1 MGIII
6 NTMLKNQDVL
16 GIFSA
21 IGITS
26 ITVLLVFS
34 GSIISEDMIQKQ
46 VENTET
52 VGIGGMTDIK
62 ESIKISFD
70 SQTIDLDS
78 SDGLFR
84 ANLIYEGFQ
93 PQMGRVMLEV
103 YSPTGEKIKES
114 ELQLKQRGNDV
125 YEADFIQHF
134 DKSEFNENSLGQHIM
149 RVSTDYGTLAK
160 QVPFNISKSSIEQ
173 PKSSIEQP
181 KSSIEQPKQILAVQ
195 SNTETLGIGG
205 VLSDKLS
212 GTGYNF
218 DVMEKDLENTIIKK
232 YLSKILKEYYDGDI
246 SKNDIKKLTEFR
258 HIECDLVNQKSQEG
272 DSLKLSCE
280 MKAND

>member
-1 MGIII
+1 MGITI
-6 NTMLKNQDVL
+6 NTMLKNQDIL

-21 IGITS
+21 VGITS
-26 ITVLLVFS
+26 IAVLLVFS
-34 GSIISEDMIQKQ
+34 GNMMSEDMIQKQ
-46 VENTET
+46 VENTVI

-103 YSPTGEKIKES
+103 YSPTGDKIKES
-114 ELQLKQRGNDV
+114 ELQLRQRGNGV
-125 YEADFIQHF
+125 YETDFIQHF
-134 DKSEFNENSLGQHIM
+134 DKNEFNENSLGQHIM

-160 QVPFNISKSSIEQ
+160 QVPFNISKSSLEQ
-173 PKSSIEQP
+173 PKSTIA
-181 KSSIEQPKQILAVQ
+181 QPKQILAVQ

-205 VLSDKLS
+205 VLSDKS
-212 GTGYNF
+212 SSTGYDF

>member
-1 MGIII
+1 MLKS
-6 NTMLKNQDVL
+6 LKNQDKFGIFSSIGITTIVL
-16 GIFSA
+16 GILFLTSFSSEEISA
-21 IGITS
+21 ND
-26 ITVLLVFS
+26 VDNLE
-34 GSIISEDMIQKQ
+34 II
-46 VENTET
+46 
-52 VGIGGMTDIK
+52 GIGGITDIK

-103 YSPTGEKIKES
+103 YSPTGDKIKES
-114 ELQLKQRGNDV
+114 ELQLRQRGNGV
-125 YEADFIQHF
+125 YETDFIQHF
-134 DKSEFNENSLGQHIM
+134 DKNEFNENSLGQHIM

-160 QVPFNISKSSIEQ
+160 QVPFNISKSSLEQ
-173 PKSSIEQP
+173 PKSTIA
-181 KSSIEQPKQILAVQ
+181 QPKQILAVQ

-205 VLSDKLS
+205 VLSDKS
-212 GTGYNF
+212 SSTGYDF

-246 SKNDIKKLTEFR
+246 SKNEIKKLTEFR
-258 HIECDLVNQKSQEG
+258 HIECDLVNQKSQTG

-280 MKAND
+280 MKADD

>member
-1 MGIII
+1 MGITI
-6 NTMLKNQDVL
+6 NIMLKNQDIL
-16 GIFSA
+16 GIFSSV
-21 IGITS
+21 GITS
-26 ITVLLVFS
+26 IAVLLVFS
-34 GSIISEDMIQKQ
+34 GNMMSEDMIQKQ
-46 VENTET
+46 VENTVI

-103 YSPTGEKIKES
+103 YSPTGDKIKES
-114 ELQLKQRGNDV
+114 ELQLRQRGNGV
-125 YEADFIQHF
+125 YETDFIQHF
-134 DKSEFNENSLGQHIM
+134 DKNEFNENSLGQHIM

-160 QVPFNISKSSIEQ
+160 QVPFNISKSSLEQ
-173 PKSSIEQP
+173 PKSTIA
-181 KSSIEQPKQILAVQ
+181 QPKQILAVQ

-246 SKNDIKKLTEFR
+246 SKNEIKKLTEFR

>member
-1 MGIII
+1 MVGITI
-6 NTMLKNQDVL
+6 NMMLKNQDIL

-21 IGITS
+21 VGITS
-26 ITVLLVFS
+26 IAVLLVFS
-34 GSIISEDMIQKQ
+34 GNMMSEDMIQKQ

-52 VGIGGMTDIK
+52 IGIGGITDVK

-103 YSPTGEKIKES
+103 YSPTGDKIKES
-114 ELQLKQRGNDV
+114 ELQLRQRGNGV
-125 YEADFIQHF
+125 YETDFIQHF
-134 DKSEFNENSLGQHIM
+134 DKNEFNENSLGQHIM

-160 QVPFNISKSSIEQ
+160 QVPFNISKSSLEQ
-173 PKSSIEQP
+173 PKSTIA
-181 KSSIEQPKQILAVQ
+181 QPKQILAVQ

-205 VLSDKLS
+205 VLSDKS
-212 GTGYNF
+212 SSTGYDF

-246 SKNDIKKLTEFR
+246 SKNEIKKLTEFR
-258 HIECDLVNQKSQEG
+258 HIECDLVNQKSQTG

-280 MKAND
+280 MKADD

>member
-1 MGIII
+1 MVGITI
-6 NTMLKNQDVL
+6 NMMLKNQDIL

-21 IGITS
+21 VGITS
-26 ITVLLVFS
+26 IAVLLVFS
-34 GSIISEDMIQKQ
+34 GNMMSEDMIQKQ
-46 VENTET
+46 VENTVI

-103 YSPTGEKIKES
+103 YSPTGDKIKES
-114 ELQLKQRGNDV
+114 ELQLRQRGNGV
-125 YEADFIQHF
+125 YETDFIQHF
-134 DKSEFNENSLGQHIM
+134 DKNEFNENSLGQHIM

-160 QVPFNISKSSIEQ
+160 QVPFNISKSSLEQ
-173 PKSSIEQP
+173 PKSTIA
-181 KSSIEQPKQILAVQ
+181 QPKQILAVQ

-205 VLSDKLS
+205 VLSDKS
-212 GTGYNF
+212 SSTEYNF

-246 SKNDIKKLTEFR
+246 SKNEIKKLTEFR
-258 HIECDLVNQKSQEG
+258 HIECDLINQKSQTG

-280 MKAND
+280 MKADD

>member
-1 MGIII
+1 MGITI
-6 NTMLKNQDVL
+6 NIMLKNQDIL

-21 IGITS
+21 VGITS
-26 ITVLLVFS
+26 IAVLLVFS
-34 GSIISEDMIQKQ
+34 GSTMSEDMIQKQ
-46 VENTET
+46 IENTEII
-52 VGIGGMTDIK
+52 GSGGMTDIK

-103 YSPTGEKIKES
+103 YSPAGEKIKES

-173 PKSSIEQP
+173 PKSTTAQS
-181 KSSIEQPKQILAVQ
+181 KQILAVQ

-205 VLSDKLS
+205 VLSDKPS
-212 GTGYNF
+212 STGYDF
-218 DVMEKDLENTIIKK
+218 DVIEKDLENTIIKK
-232 YLSKILKEYYDGDI
+232 YLSKILKEYYNGDI
-246 SKNDIKKLTEFR
+246 SKNEIKKLTEFR
-258 HIECDLVNQKSQEG
+258 HIECDLINQKSQTG

-280 MKAND
+280 MKADD

>member
-1 MGIII
+1 MGITI
-6 NTMLKNQDVL
+6 NIMLKNQDIL

-21 IGITS
+21 VGITS
-26 ITVLLVFS
+26 IAVLLVFS
-34 GSIISEDMIQKQ
+34 GNMMSEDMIQKQ
-46 VENTET
+46 VENTVI

-103 YSPTGEKIKES
+103 YSPTGDKIKES
-114 ELQLKQRGNDV
+114 ELQLRQRGNGV
-125 YEADFIQHF
+125 YETDFIQHF
-134 DKSEFNENSLGQHIM
+134 DKNEFNENSLGQHIM

-160 QVPFNISKSSIEQ
+160 QVPFNISKSSLEQ
-173 PKSSIEQP
+173 PKSTIA
-181 KSSIEQPKQILAVQ
+181 QPKQILAVQ

-205 VLSDKLS
+205 VLSDKS
-212 GTGYNF
+212 SSTGYDF

-246 SKNDIKKLTEFR
+246 SKNEIKKLTEFR
-258 HIECDLVNQKSQEG
+258 HIECDLVNQKSQTG

-280 MKAND
+280 MKADG

>member
-1 MGIII
+1 MVGITI
-6 NTMLKNQDVL
+6 NMMLKNQDIL

-21 IGITS
+21 VGITS
-26 ITVLLVFS
+26 IAVLLVFS
-34 GSIISEDMIQKQ
+34 GNMMSEDMIQKQ
-46 VENTET
+46 VKNTEV
-52 VGIGGMTDIK
+52 VGIGGITDIK

-103 YSPTGEKIKES
+103 YSPTGDKIKES
-114 ELQLKQRGNDV
+114 ELQLRQRGNGV
-125 YEADFIQHF
+125 YETDFIQHF
-134 DKSEFNENSLGQHIM
+134 DKNEFNENSLGQYIM

-160 QVPFNISKSSIEQ
+160 QVPFNISKSSLEQ
-173 PKSSIEQP
+173 PKSTIA
-181 KSSIEQPKQILAVQ
+181 QPKQILAVQ

-205 VLSDKLS
+205 VLSDKS
-212 GTGYNF
+212 SSTGYDF

-246 SKNDIKKLTEFR
+246 SKNEIKKLTEFR
-258 HIECDLVNQKSQEG
+258 HIECDLVNQKSQTG

-280 MKAND
+280 MKADD

>member
-1 MGIII
+1 MVGITI
-6 NTMLKNQDVL
+6 NTMLKNQDIL

-21 IGITS
+21 VGITS
-26 ITVLLVFS
+26 IAVLLVFS
-34 GSIISEDMIQKQ
+34 GNMMSEDMIQKQ
-46 VENTET
+46 VENTVI

-103 YSPTGEKIKES
+103 YSPTGDKIKES
-114 ELQLKQRGNDV
+114 ELQLRQRGNGV
-125 YEADFIQHF
+125 YETDFIQHF
-134 DKSEFNENSLGQHIM
+134 DKNEFNENSLGQHIM

-160 QVPFNISKSSIEQ
+160 QVPFNISKSSLEQ
-173 PKSSIEQP
+173 PKSTIA
-181 KSSIEQPKQILAVQ
+181 QPKQILAVQ

-205 VLSDKLS
+205 VLSDKS
-212 GTGYNF
+212 SSTGYDF

-246 SKNDIKKLTEFR
+246 SKNEIKKLTEFR
-258 HIECDLVNQKSQEG
+258 HIECDLVNQKSQTG

-280 MKAND
+280 MKADD

>member
-1 MGIII
+1 MVGITI
-6 NTMLKNQDVL
+6 NMMLKNQDIL

-21 IGITS
+21 VGITS
-26 ITVLLVFS
+26 IAVLLVFS
-34 GSIISEDMIQKQ
+34 GNMMSEDMIQKQ
-46 VENTET
+46 VKNTEV
-52 VGIGGMTDIK
+52 VGIGGITDIK

-103 YSPTGEKIKES
+103 YSPTGDKIKES
-114 ELQLKQRGNDV
+114 ELQLRQRGNGV
-125 YEADFIQHF
+125 YETDFIQHF
-134 DKSEFNENSLGQHIM
+134 DKNEFNENSLGQHIM

-160 QVPFNISKSSIEQ
+160 QVPFNISKSSLEQ
-173 PKSSIEQP
+173 PKSTIA
-181 KSSIEQPKQILAVQ
+181 QPKQILAVQ

-205 VLSDKLS
+205 VLSDKS
-212 GTGYNF
+212 SSTEYNF

>member
-1 MGIII
+1 MVGITI
-6 NTMLKNQDVL
+6 NMMLKNQDIL

-21 IGITS
+21 VGITS
-26 ITVLLVFS
+26 IAVLLVFS
-34 GSIISEDMIQKQ
+34 GNMMSEDMIQKQ
-46 VENTET
+46 VENTVI

-103 YSPTGEKIKES
+103 YSPTGDKIKES
-114 ELQLKQRGNDV
+114 ELQLRQRGNGV
-125 YEADFIQHF
+125 YETDFIQHF
-134 DKSEFNENSLGQHIM
+134 DKNEFNENSLGQHIM

-160 QVPFNISKSSIEQ
+160 QVPFNISKSSLEQ
-173 PKSSIEQP
+173 PKSTIA
-181 KSSIEQPKQILAVQ
+181 QPKQILAVQ

-205 VLSDKLS
+205 VLSDKS
-212 GTGYNF
+212 SSTEYNF

-246 SKNDIKKLTEFR
+246 SKDEIKKLTEFKN
-258 HIECDLVNQKSQEG
+258 IECDLVNQKSQTG

-280 MKAND
+280 MKADD

>member
-1 MGIII
+1 MVGITI
-6 NTMLKNQDVL
+6 NMMLKNQDIL

-21 IGITS
+21 VGITS
-26 ITVLLVFS
+26 IAVLLVFS
-34 GSIISEDMIQKQ
+34 GNMMSEDMIQKQ
-46 VENTET
+46 VENTVI

-103 YSPTGEKIKES
+103 YSPTGDKIKES
-114 ELQLKQRGNDV
+114 ELQLRQRGNGV
-125 YEADFIQHF
+125 YETDFIQHF
-134 DKSEFNENSLGQHIM
+134 DKNEFNENSLGQHIM

-160 QVPFNISKSSIEQ
+160 QVPFNISKSSLEQ
-173 PKSSIEQP
+173 PKSTIA
-181 KSSIEQPKQILAVQ
+181 QPKQILAVQ

-205 VLSDKLS
+205 VLSDKS
-212 GTGYNF
+212 SSTGYNF

>member
-1 MGIII
+1 MVGITI
-6 NTMLKNQDVL
+6 NMMLKNQDIL

-21 IGITS
+21 VGITS
-26 ITVLLVFS
+26 IAVLLVFS
-34 GSIISEDMIQKQ
+34 GNMMSEDMIQKQ
-46 VENTET
+46 VENTVI

-103 YSPTGEKIKES
+103 YSPTGDKIKES
-114 ELQLKQRGNDV
+114 ELQLRQRGNGV
-125 YEADFIQHF
+125 YETDFIQHF
-134 DKSEFNENSLGQHIM
+134 DKNEFNENSLGQHIM

-160 QVPFNISKSSIEQ
+160 QVPFNISKSSLEQ
-173 PKSSIEQP
+173 PKSTIA
-181 KSSIEQPKQILAVQ
+181 QPKQILAVQ

-205 VLSDKLS
+205 VLSDKS
-212 GTGYNF
+212 SSTGYDF

-246 SKNDIKKLTEFR
+246 SKNEIKKLTEFR

>member
-1 MGIII
+1 MGITI
-6 NTMLKNQDVL
+6 NIMLKNQDIL

-21 IGITS
+21 VGITS
-26 ITVLLVFS
+26 IAVLLVFS
-34 GSIISEDMIQKQ
+34 GNMMSEDMIQKQ
-46 VENTET
+46 VENTVI

-173 PKSSIEQP
+173 PKSTIA
-181 KSSIEQPKQILAVQ
+181 QPKQILAVQ
-195 SNTETLGIGG
+195 PNTETLGMGG
-205 VLSDKLS
+205 VLSDKSS
-212 GTGYNF
+212 GTGYDF

>member
-1 MGIII
+1 MVGITI
-6 NTMLKNQDVL
+6 NMMLKNQDIL

-21 IGITS
+21 VGITS
-26 ITVLLVFS
+26 IAVLLVFS
-34 GSIISEDMIQKQ
+34 GNMMSEDMIQKQ
-46 VENTET
+46 VENTVI

-103 YSPTGEKIKES
+103 YSPTGDKIKES
-114 ELQLKQRGNDV
+114 ELQLRQRGNGV
-125 YEADFIQHF
+125 YETDFIQHF
-134 DKSEFNENSLGQHIM
+134 DKNEFNENSLGQHIM

-160 QVPFNISKSSIEQ
+160 QVPFNISKSSLEQ
-173 PKSSIEQP
+173 PKSTIA
-181 KSSIEQPKQILAVQ
+181 QPKQILAVQ

-205 VLSDKLS
+205 VLSDKS
-212 GTGYNF
+212 SSTGYNF

-246 SKNDIKKLTEFR
+246 SKNEIKKLTEFR
-258 HIECDLVNQKSQEG
+258 HIECDLVNQKSQTG

-280 MKAND
+280 MKADD

>member
-1 MGIII
+1 MGITI
-6 NTMLKNQDVL
+6 NTMLKNQDIL
-16 GIFSA
+16 GIFSSV
-21 IGITS
+21 GITS
-26 ITVLLVFS
+26 IVVLLVFS
-34 GSIISEDMIQKQ
+34 GNMMSEDMIQKQ

-52 VGIGGMTDIK
+52 IGIGGITDVK

-70 SQTIDLDS
+70 SQTVDLDS

-103 YSPTGEKIKES
+103 YSPAGDKIKES
-114 ELQLKQRGNDV
+114 ELQLRQRGNGV
-125 YEADFIQHF
+125 YETDFTQYF
-134 DKSEFNENSLGQHIM
+134 DKSEFGENSLGQHIM

-160 QVPFNISKSSIEQ
+160 QVPFTILKSSLEQ
-173 PKSSIEQP
+173 PKSTIA
-181 KSSIEQPKQILAVQ
+181 QPKQILAVQ

-205 VLSDKLS
+205 VLSDKS
-212 GTGYNF
+212 SSTGYDF

-246 SKNDIKKLTEFR
+246 SKDEIKRLTQFKN
-258 HIECDLVNQKSQEG
+258 IECDLTNGMLQTGE
-272 DSLKLSCE
+272 SLQLSCE
-280 MKAND
+280 FKSDN

>member
-1 MGIII
+1 MGITI
-6 NTMLKNQDVL
+6 NTMLKNQDIL
-16 GIFSA
+16 GIFSSV
-21 IGITS
+21 GITS
-26 ITVLLVFS
+26 IAVLLVFS
-34 GSIISEDMIQKQ
+34 GNMMSEDMIQKQ
-46 VENTET
+46 VENTVI

-103 YSPTGEKIKES
+103 YSPTGDKIKES
-114 ELQLKQRGNDV
+114 ELQLRQRGNGV
-125 YEADFIQHF
+125 YETDFIQHF
-134 DKSEFNENSLGQHIM
+134 DKNEFNENSLGQHIM

-160 QVPFNISKSSIEQ
+160 QVPFNISKSSLEQ
-173 PKSSIEQP
+173 PKSTIA
-181 KSSIEQPKQILAVQ
+181 QPKQILAVQ

-205 VLSDKLS
+205 VLSDKS
-212 GTGYNF
+212 SSTEYNF

>member
-1 MGIII
+1 MVGITI
-6 NTMLKNQDVL
+6 NMMLKNQDIL

-21 IGITS
+21 VGITS
-26 ITVLLVFS
+26 IAVLLVFS
-34 GSIISEDMIQKQ
+34 GNMMSEDMIQKQ
-46 VENTET
+46 VENTVI

-103 YSPTGEKIKES
+103 YSPAGDKIKES
-114 ELQLKQRGNDV
+114 ELQLRQRGNGV
-125 YEADFIQHF
+125 YETDFIQHF
-134 DKSEFNENSLGQHIM
+134 DKNEFNENSLGQYIM

-160 QVPFNISKSSIEQ
+160 QVPFNISKSSLEQ
-173 PKSSIEQP
+173 PKSTIA
-181 KSSIEQPKQILAVQ
+181 QPKQILAVQ

-205 VLSDKLS
+205 VLSDKS
-212 GTGYNF
+212 SSTEYNF

-246 SKNDIKKLTEFR
+246 SKNEIKKLTEFR
-258 HIECDLVNQKSQEG
+258 HIECDLVNQKSQTG

-280 MKAND
+280 MKADG

>member
-1 MGIII
+1 MGITI
-6 NTMLKNQDVL
+6 NIMLKNQDIL

-21 IGITS
+21 VGITS
-26 ITVLLVFS
+26 IAVLLVFS
-34 GSIISEDMIQKQ
+34 GSTMSEDMIQKQ
-46 VENTET
+46 IENTEII
-52 VGIGGMTDIK
+52 GIGGMTDIK

-103 YSPTGEKIKES
+103 YSPAGEKIKES

-173 PKSSIEQP
+173 PKSTTAQS
-181 KSSIEQPKQILAVQ
+181 KQILAVQ

-205 VLSDKLS
+205 VLSDKPS
-212 GTGYNF
+212 STGYDF
-218 DVMEKDLENTIIKK
+218 DVIEKDLENTIIKK
-232 YLSKILKEYYDGDI
+232 YLSKILKEYYNGDI
-246 SKNDIKKLTEFR
+246 SKNEIKKLTEFR
-258 HIECDLVNQKSQEG
+258 HIECDLINQKSQTG

-280 MKAND
+280 MKADD

>member
-1 MGIII
+1 MGITI
-6 NTMLKNQDVL
+6 NIMLKNQDIL

-21 IGITS
+21 VGITS
-26 ITVLLVFS
+26 IAVLLVFS
-34 GSIISEDMIQKQ
+34 GSTMSEDMIQKQ
-46 VENTET
+46 IENTEII
-52 VGIGGMTDIK
+52 GIGGMTDIK

-70 SQTIDLDS
+70 NQTIDLDS

-103 YSPTGEKIKES
+103 YSPTGDKIKES
-114 ELQLKQRGNDV
+114 ELQLRQRGNGV
-125 YEADFIQHF
+125 YETDFIQHF
-134 DKSEFNENSLGQHIM
+134 DKNEFNENSLGQHIM

-160 QVPFNISKSSIEQ
+160 QVPFNISKSSLEQ
-173 PKSSIEQP
+173 PKSTIA
-181 KSSIEQPKQILAVQ
+181 QPKQILAVQ

-205 VLSDKLS
+205 VLSDKS
-212 GTGYNF
+212 SSTEYNF

>member
-1 MGIII
+1 MGITI
-6 NTMLKNQDVL
+6 NTMLKNQDIL
-16 GIFSA
+16 GIFSSV
-21 IGITS
+21 GITS
-26 ITVLLVFS
+26 IAVLLVFS
-34 GSIISEDMIQKQ
+34 GNMMSEDMIQKQ
-46 VENTET
+46 VKNTEV
-52 VGIGGMTDIK
+52 VGIGGITDIK

-103 YSPTGEKIKES
+103 YSPTGDKIKES
-114 ELQLKQRGNDV
+114 ELQLRQRGNGV
-125 YEADFIQHF
+125 YETDFIQHF
-134 DKSEFNENSLGQHIM
+134 DKNEFNENSLGQHIM

-160 QVPFNISKSSIEQ
+160 QVPFNISKSSLEQ
-173 PKSSIEQP
+173 PKSTIA
-181 KSSIEQPKQILAVQ
+181 QPKQILAVQ

-205 VLSDKLS
+205 VLSDKS
-212 GTGYNF
+212 SSTEYNF

>member
-1 MGIII
+1 MVGITI
-6 NTMLKNQDVL
+6 NMMLKNQDIL

-21 IGITS
+21 VGITS
-26 ITVLLVFS
+26 IAVLLVFS
-34 GSIISEDMIQKQ
+34 GNMMSEDMIQKQ
-46 VENTET
+46 VENTVI

-103 YSPTGEKIKES
+103 YSPTGDKIKES
-114 ELQLKQRGNDV
+114 ELQLRQRGNGV
-125 YEADFIQHF
+125 YETDFIQHF
-134 DKSEFNENSLGQHIM
+134 DKNEFNENSLGQHIM

-160 QVPFNISKSSIEQ
+160 QVPFNISKSSLEQ
-173 PKSSIEQP
+173 PKSTIA
-181 KSSIEQPKQILAVQ
+181 QPKQILAVQ

-246 SKNDIKKLTEFR
+246 SKNEIKKLTEFR
-258 HIECDLVNQKSQEG
+258 HIECDLVNQKSQTG

-280 MKAND
+280 MKADD

>member
-1 MGIII
+1 
-6 NTMLKNQDVL
+6 MLKNQDVL

-173 PKSSIEQP
+173 PKSTIA
-181 KSSIEQPKQILAVQ
+181 QPKQILAVQ
-195 SNTETLGIGG
+195 PNTETLGMGG
-205 VLSDKLS
+205 VLSDKSS
-212 GTGYNF
+212 GTGYDF

-246 SKNDIKKLTEFR
+246 SKDEIKRLTQFKN
-258 HIECDLVNQKSQEG
+258 IECDLTNGMLQTGE
-272 DSLKLSCE
+272 SLQLSCE
-280 MKAND
+280 FKSDN

>member
-1 MGIII
+1 MVGITI
-6 NTMLKNQDVL
+6 NMMLKNQDIL

-21 IGITS
+21 VGITS
-26 ITVLLVFS
+26 IAVLLVFS
-34 GSIISEDMIQKQ
+34 GNMMSEDMIQKQ
-46 VENTET
+46 VENTVI

-103 YSPTGEKIKES
+103 YSPTGDKIKES
-114 ELQLKQRGNDV
+114 ELQLRQRGNGV
-125 YEADFIQHF
+125 YETDFIQHF
-134 DKSEFNENSLGQHIM
+134 DKNEFNENSLGQHIM

-160 QVPFNISKSSIEQ
+160 QVPFNISKSSLEQ
-173 PKSSIEQP
+173 PKSTIA
-181 KSSIEQPKQILAVQ
+181 QPKQILAVQ

>member
-1 MGIII
+1 MGITI
-6 NTMLKNQDVL
+6 NTMLKNQDIL
-16 GIFSA
+16 GIFSSV
-21 IGITS
+21 GITS
-26 ITVLLVFS
+26 IAVLLVFS
-34 GSIISEDMIQKQ
+34 GNMMSEDMIQKQ
-46 VENTET
+46 VKNTEV
-52 VGIGGMTDIK
+52 VGIGGITDIK

-103 YSPTGEKIKES
+103 YSPAGDKIKES
-114 ELQLKQRGNDV
+114 ELQLRQRGNGV
-125 YEADFIQHF
+125 YETDFIQHF
-134 DKSEFNENSLGQHIM
+134 DKNEFNENSLGQYIM

-160 QVPFNISKSSIEQ
+160 QVPFNISKSSLEQ
-173 PKSSIEQP
+173 PKSTIA
-181 KSSIEQPKQILAVQ
+181 QPKQILAVQ

-205 VLSDKLS
+205 VLSDKS
-212 GTGYNF
+212 SSTGYDF

-246 SKNDIKKLTEFR
+246 SKNEIKKLTEFR
-258 HIECDLVNQKSQEG
+258 HIECDLVNQKSQTG

-280 MKAND
+280 MKADD

>member
-1 MGIII
+1 MVGITI
-6 NTMLKNQDVL
+6 NMMLKNQDIL
-16 GIFSA
+16 GIFSSV
-21 IGITS
+21 GITS
-26 ITVLLVFS
+26 IAVLLVFS
-34 GSIISEDMIQKQ
+34 GNMMSEDMIQKQ
-46 VENTET
+46 VENTVI

-103 YSPTGEKIKES
+103 YSPTGDKIKES
-114 ELQLKQRGNDV
+114 ELQLRQRGNGV
-125 YEADFIQHF
+125 YETDFIQHF
-134 DKSEFNENSLGQHIM
+134 DKNEFNENSLGQHIM

-160 QVPFNISKSSIEQ
+160 QVPFNISKSSLEQ
-173 PKSSIEQP
+173 PKSTIA
-181 KSSIEQPKQILAVQ
+181 QPKQILAVQ

-205 VLSDKLS
+205 VLSDKS
-212 GTGYNF
+212 SSTEYNF

>member
-1 MGIII
+1 MGITI
-6 NTMLKNQDVL
+6 NTMLKNQDIL
-16 GIFSA
+16 GIFSSV
-21 IGITS
+21 GITS
-26 ITVLLVFS
+26 IAVLLVFS
-34 GSIISEDMIQKQ
+34 GNMMSEDMIQKQ

-52 VGIGGMTDIK
+52 IGIGGITDVK

-70 SQTIDLDS
+70 SQTVDLDS

-103 YSPTGEKIKES
+103 YSPAGDKIKES
-114 ELQLKQRGNDV
+114 ELQLRQRGNGV
-125 YEADFIQHF
+125 YETDFIQHF
-134 DKSEFNENSLGQHIM
+134 DKNEFNENSLGQYIM

-160 QVPFNISKSSIEQ
+160 QVPFNISKSSLEQ
-173 PKSSIEQP
+173 PKSTIA
-181 KSSIEQPKQILAVQ
+181 QPKQILAVQ

-205 VLSDKLS
+205 VLSDKS
-212 GTGYNF
+212 SSTGYDF

-246 SKNDIKKLTEFR
+246 SKNEIKKLTEFR
-258 HIECDLVNQKSQEG
+258 HIECDLVNQKSQTG

-280 MKAND
+280 MKADD

>member
-1 MGIII
+1 MVGITI
-6 NTMLKNQDVL
+6 NMMLKNQDIL

-21 IGITS
+21 VGITS
-26 ITVLLVFS
+26 IAVLLVFS
-34 GSIISEDMIQKQ
+34 GNMMSEDMIQKQ
-46 VENTET
+46 VENTVI

-103 YSPTGEKIKES
+103 YSPTGDKIKES
-114 ELQLKQRGNDV
+114 ELQLRQRGNGV
-125 YEADFIQHF
+125 YETDFIQHF
-134 DKSEFNENSLGQHIM
+134 DKNEFNENSLGQHIM

-160 QVPFNISKSSIEQ
+160 QVPFNISKSSLEQ
-173 PKSSIEQP
+173 PKSTIA
-181 KSSIEQPKQILAVQ
+181 QPKQILAVQ

-205 VLSDKLS
+205 VLSDKS
-212 GTGYNF
+212 SSTEYNF

-246 SKNDIKKLTEFR
+246 SKNEIKKLTEFR
-258 HIECDLVNQKSQEG
+258 HIECDLVNQKSQTG

-280 MKAND
+280 MKANG

>member
-1 MGIII
+1 MGITI
-6 NTMLKNQDVL
+6 NIMLKTQDVL

-160 QVPFNISKSSIEQ
+160 QVPFNISKSSLEQ
-173 PKSSIEQP
+173 PKSTIA
-181 KSSIEQPKQILAVQ
+181 QPKQILAVQ

-205 VLSDKLS
+205 VLSDKS
-212 GTGYNF
+212 SSTEYNF

-246 SKNDIKKLTEFR
+246 SKNEIKKLTEFR

>member
-1 MGIII
+1 MGITI
-6 NTMLKNQDVL
+6 NTMLKNQDIL
-16 GIFSA
+16 GIFSSV
-21 IGITS
+21 GITS
-26 ITVLLVFS
+26 IAVLLVFS
-34 GSIISEDMIQKQ
+34 GNMMSEDMIQKQ
-46 VENTET
+46 VENTEI

-103 YSPTGEKIKES
+103 YSPTGDKIKES
-114 ELQLKQRGNDV
+114 ELQLRQRGNGV
-125 YEADFIQHF
+125 YETDFIQHF
-134 DKSEFNENSLGQHIM
+134 DKNEFNENSLGQHIM

-160 QVPFNISKSSIEQ
+160 QVPFNISKSSLEQ
-173 PKSSIEQP
+173 PKSTIA
-181 KSSIEQPKQILAVQ
+181 QPKQILAVQ

-205 VLSDKLS
+205 VLSDKS
-212 GTGYNF
+212 SSTEYNF

-246 SKNDIKKLTEFR
+246 SKNEIKKLTEFR
-258 HIECDLVNQKSQEG
+258 HIECDLVNQKSQTG

-280 MKAND
+280 MKADD

>member
-1 MGIII
+1 MGITI
-6 NTMLKNQDVL
+6 NIMLKNQDIL

-21 IGITS
+21 VGITS
-26 ITVLLVFS
+26 IAVLLVFS
-34 GSIISEDMIQKQ
+34 GSTMSEDMIQKQ
-46 VENTET
+46 IENTEII
-52 VGIGGMTDIK
+52 GIGGMTDIK

-103 YSPTGEKIKES
+103 YSPTGDKIKES
-114 ELQLKQRGNDV
+114 ELQLRQRGNGV
-125 YEADFIQHF
+125 YETDFIQHF
-134 DKSEFNENSLGQHIM
+134 DKNEFNENSLGQHIM

-160 QVPFNISKSSIEQ
+160 QVPFNISKSSLEQ
-173 PKSSIEQP
+173 PKSTIA
-181 KSSIEQPKQILAVQ
+181 QPKQILAVQ

-205 VLSDKLS
+205 VLSDKS
-212 GTGYNF
+212 SSTEYNF

>member
-1 MGIII
+1 MVGITI
-6 NTMLKNQDVL
+6 NMMLKNQDIL

-21 IGITS
+21 VGITS
-26 ITVLLVFS
+26 IAVLLVFS
-34 GSIISEDMIQKQ
+34 GNMMSEDMIQKQ
-46 VENTET
+46 VKNTEV
-52 VGIGGMTDIK
+52 VGIGGITDIK

-103 YSPTGEKIKES
+103 YSPTGDKIKES
-114 ELQLKQRGNDV
+114 ELQLRQRGNGV
-125 YEADFIQHF
+125 YETDFIQHF
-134 DKSEFNENSLGQHIM
+134 DKNEFNENSLGQHIM

-160 QVPFNISKSSIEQ
+160 QVPFNISKSSLEQ
-173 PKSSIEQP
+173 PKSTIA
-181 KSSIEQPKQILAVQ
+181 QPKQILAVQ

-205 VLSDKLS
+205 VLSDKS
-212 GTGYNF
+212 SSTGYDF

>member
-1 MGIII
+1 MVGITI
-6 NTMLKNQDVL
+6 NMMLKNQDIL

-21 IGITS
+21 VGITS
-26 ITVLLVFS
+26 IAVLLVFS
-34 GSIISEDMIQKQ
+34 GNMMSEDMIQKQ
-46 VENTET
+46 VENTVI

-103 YSPTGEKIKES
+103 YSPAGDKIKES
-114 ELQLKQRGNDV
+114 ELQLRQRGNGV
-125 YEADFIQHF
+125 YETDFIQHF
-134 DKSEFNENSLGQHIM
+134 DKNEFNENSLGQYIM

-160 QVPFNISKSSIEQ
+160 QVPFNISKSSLEQ
-173 PKSSIEQP
+173 PKSTIA
-181 KSSIEQPKQILAVQ
+181 QPKQILAVQ

-205 VLSDKLS
+205 VLSDKS
-212 GTGYNF
+212 SSTEYNF

-246 SKNDIKKLTEFR
+246 SKNEIKKLTEFR
-258 HIECDLVNQKSQEG
+258 HIECDLVNQKSQTG

-280 MKAND
+280 MKADD

>member
-1 MGIII
+1 MVGITI
-6 NTMLKNQDVL
+6 NMMLKNQDIL

-21 IGITS
+21 VGITS
-26 ITVLLVFS
+26 IAVLLVFS
-34 GSIISEDMIQKQ
+34 GNMMSEDMIQKQ
-46 VENTET
+46 VENTVI

-103 YSPTGEKIKES
+103 YSPTGDKIKES
-114 ELQLKQRGNDV
+114 ELQLRQRGNGV
-125 YEADFIQHF
+125 YETDFIQHF
-134 DKSEFNENSLGQHIM
+134 DKNEFNENSLGQHIM

-160 QVPFNISKSSIEQ
+160 QVPFNISKSSLEQ
-173 PKSSIEQP
+173 PKSTIA
-181 KSSIEQPKQILAVQ
+181 QPKQILAVQ

-205 VLSDKLS
+205 VLSDKS
-212 GTGYNF
+212 SSTEYNF

-246 SKNDIKKLTEFR
+246 SKNEIKKLTEFR
-258 HIECDLVNQKSQEG
+258 HIECDLVNQKSQTG

-280 MKAND
+280 MKADG

>member
-1 MGIII
+1 MVGITI
-6 NTMLKNQDVL
+6 NMMLKNQDIL

-21 IGITS
+21 VGITS
-26 ITVLLVFS
+26 IAVLLVFS
-34 GSIISEDMIQKQ
+34 GNMMSEDMIQKQ
-46 VENTET
+46 VENTVI

-103 YSPTGEKIKES
+103 YSPTGDKIKES
-114 ELQLKQRGNDV
+114 ELQLRQRGNGV
-125 YEADFIQHF
+125 YETDFIQHF
-134 DKSEFNENSLGQHIM
+134 DKNEFNENSLGQHIM

-160 QVPFNISKSSIEQ
+160 QVPFNISKSSLEQ
-173 PKSSIEQP
+173 PKSTIA
-181 KSSIEQPKQILAVQ
+181 QPKQILAVQ

-205 VLSDKLS
+205 VLSDKS
-212 GTGYNF
+212 SSTGYDF

-246 SKNDIKKLTEFR
+246 SKNEIKKLTEFR
-258 HIECDLVNQKSQEG
+258 HIECDLINQKSQTG

-280 MKAND
+280 MKADD

>member
-1 MGIII
+1 MVGITI
-6 NTMLKNQDVL
+6 NMMLKNQDIL

-21 IGITS
+21 VGITS
-26 ITVLLVFS
+26 IAVLLVFS
-34 GSIISEDMIQKQ
+34 GNMMSEDMIQKQ
-46 VENTET
+46 VENTVI

-103 YSPTGEKIKES
+103 YSPTGDKIKES
-114 ELQLKQRGNDV
+114 ELQLRQRGNGV
-125 YEADFIQHF
+125 YETDFIQHF
-134 DKSEFNENSLGQHIM
+134 DKNEFNENSLGQHIM

-160 QVPFNISKSSIEQ
+160 QVPFNISKSSLEQ
-173 PKSSIEQP
+173 PKSTIA
-181 KSSIEQPKQILAVQ
+181 QPKQILAVQ

-205 VLSDKLS
+205 VLSDKS
-212 GTGYNF
+212 SSTEYNF